1 MAKLKMKWT
10 RSPGRMD
17 WAFNWVRAMIKQT
30 LKIATERLK
39 MFLEF
44 ATKTF
49 PEAEVKEIN
58 LPGIEN
64 SDVGEIAIRLNKPNS
79 RSIILKPSRP
89 LMTDTNVKFLQ
100 IFLDGIQTA
109 KKLLGNPP
117 LKEQDFQG
125 TILHNDK
132 GVEIFLKAEKT
143 DSVHL

>member
-1 MAKLKMKWT
+1 
-10 RSPGRMD
+10 
-17 WAFNWVRAMIKQT
+17 MIKQT

-58 LPGIEN
+58 LPGIKN

-89 LMTDTNVKFLQ
+89 LMTDTNVNFLQ

-109 KKLLGNPP
+109 KKLLDNPP

-125 TILHNDK
+125 TILLNDK

-143 DSVHL
+143 DSGYL

>member
-1 MAKLKMKWT
+1 
-10 RSPGRMD
+10 
-17 WAFNWVRAMIKQT
+17 MIEQT

-49 PEAEVKEIN
+49 PEAEVKEII
-58 LPGIEN
+58 LPGIGN
-64 SDVGEIAIRLNKPNS
+64 SDIGEIAIRLNKPNS
-79 RSIILKPSRP
+79 RSVILKPSRS
-89 LMTDTNVKFLQ
+89 LMTDTNVNFLQ

-109 KKLLGNPP
+109 KKLLDNPP

-125 TILHNDK
+125 TILLNDK

-143 DSVHL
+143 DSVNL

>member
-1 MAKLKMKWT
+1 
-10 RSPGRMD
+10 
-17 WAFNWVRAMIKQT
+17 MIKQT

-39 MFLEF
+39 IFLEF

-89 LMTDTNVKFLQ
+89 LMTDTNVNFLQ

-109 KKLLGNPP
+109 KKLLDNPP

-125 TILHNDK
+125 TILLNDK

-143 DSVHL
+143 DSGYL

>member
-1 MAKLKMKWT
+1 
-10 RSPGRMD
+10 
-17 WAFNWVRAMIKQT
+17 MIEQT
-30 LKIATERLK
+30 LRIATERLK

-44 ATKTF
+44 ARKAF
-49 PEAEVKEIN
+49 PEAEVNEII
-58 LPGIEN
+58 LPGIKN

-79 RSIILKPSRP
+79 RSIILKPSRA
-89 LMTDTNVKFLQ
+89 LMTDTNVNFLQ

-109 KKLLGNPP
+109 KKLLDNPP

-125 TILHNDK
+125 TILLNDR

>member
-1 MAKLKMKWT
+1 
-10 RSPGRMD
+10 
-17 WAFNWVRAMIKQT
+17 MIKQT

-39 MFLEF
+39 IFLEF

-89 LMTDTNVKFLQ
+89 LMTDTNVNFLQ
-100 IFLDGIQTA
+100 VFLDGIQTA
-109 KKLLGNPP
+109 KKLLDNPP
-117 LKEQDFQG
+117 LKEKDFQG
-125 TILHNDK
+125 TILLNEK

-143 DSVHL
+143 DSVHP

>member
-1 MAKLKMKWT
+1 MGFIFKCAIGKD
-10 RSPGRMD
+10 G
-17 WAFNWVRAMIKQT
+17 VRAMIKQT

-89 LMTDTNVKFLQ
+89 LMTDTNVNFLQ

-109 KKLLGNPP
+109 KKLLDNPP

-125 TILHNDK
+125 TILLNDK